1 MGWNRKDAVG
11 ETLDI
16 GDKVVYFR
24 DKSGYNRGEG
34 YDLGSTGFVSSLER
48 PEYEFNGSVK
58 VHLEDGRHTWMCH
71 QDLLKI

>member
-11 ETLDI
+11 ETLEI

-34 YDLGSTGFVSSLER
+34 YDLGSVGVVYLLEDSD
-48 PEYEFNGSVK
+48 YEGQGSVK
-58 VHLEDGRHTWMCH
+58 VELDYDRKPWMCH

>member
-11 ETLDI
+11 ETLEI

-34 YDLGSTGFVSSLER
+34 YDLGSVGVVCHLEVPR
-48 PEYEFNGSVK
+48 YDGLGSVQVDLDYDRK
-58 VHLEDGRHTWMCH
+58 PWMCH
-71 QDLLKI
+71 QDLLKV

>member
-1 MGWNRKDAVG
+1 MGWDGKDAVG

-34 YDLGSTGFVSSLER
+34 YDLGSVGVVCLLEDSD
-48 PEYEFNGSVK
+48 YDGLGSVE
-58 VHLEDGRHTWMCH
+58 VDLEDGRQTWMCH
-71 QDLLKI
+71 QDLMKI